1 MEQLLTYFT
10 FGMEIGAAQ
19 LIAMA
24 IAAGLG
30 VLGPGIGIGLIGGKA
45 MEAIGRNPEASG
57 KIVSNMILA
66 IVFAEA
72 LGILA
77 LVVSFII
84 RCVASGRAPAWNSS
98 RALGS
103 MQVLRSA
110 RNMVQA
116 DWQCPVIRNGS
127 PDFR

>member
-1 MEQLLTYFT
+1 MDT
-10 FGMEIGAAQ
+10 ASAQ

-57 KIVSNMILA
+57 KVVSNMILA
-66 IVFAEA
+66 IVFTEA

-84 RCVASGRAPAWNSS
+84 RFVA
-98 RALGS
+98 
-103 MQVLRSA
+103 V
-110 RNMVQA
+110 
-116 DWQCPVIRNGS
+116 
-127 PDFR
+127 

>member
-1 MEQLLTYFT
+1 MET
-10 FGMEIGAAQ
+10 ESAK

-24 IAAGLG
+24 IAASVG
-30 VLGPGIGIGLIGGKA
+30 VLGPALGIGMIGSKA

-57 KIVSNMILA
+57 KIVANMILA

-84 RCVASGRAPAWNSS
+84 RFVG
-98 RALGS
+98 
-103 MQVLRSA
+103 
-110 RNMVQA
+110 
-116 DWQCPVIRNGS
+116 
-127 PDFR
+127 

>member
-1 MEQLLTYFT
+1 MEA
-10 FGMEIGAAQ
+10 EVAQ
-19 LIAMA
+19 LFAMA

-30 VLGPGIGIGLIGGKA
+30 VLGPAIGIGMIGGKA

-84 RCVASGRAPAWNSS
+84 RFVG
-98 RALGS
+98 
-103 MQVLRSA
+103 
-110 RNMVQA
+110 
-116 DWQCPVIRNGS
+116 
-127 PDFR
+127 

>member
-1 MEQLLTYFT
+1 ME
-10 FGMEIGAAQ
+10 METAQ
-19 LIAMA
+19 LFAMA

-30 VLGPGIGIGLIGGKA
+30 VLGPAIGIGMIGGKA

-57 KIVSNMILA
+57 KVVSNMILA

-84 RCVASGRAPAWNSS
+84 RFVG
-98 RALGS
+98 
-103 MQVLRSA
+103 
-110 RNMVQA
+110 
-116 DWQCPVIRNGS
+116 
-127 PDFR
+127 

>member
-1 MEQLLTYFT
+1 MDAES
-10 FGMEIGAAQ
+10 AR

-24 IAAGLG
+24 LAAGLG
-30 VLGPGIGIGLIGGKA
+30 VLGPSIGIGLIGGRA
-45 MEAIGRNPEASG
+45 MDAIGRNPDASG

-84 RCVASGRAPAWNSS
+84 KFV
-98 RALGS
+98 
-103 MQVLRSA
+103 
-110 RNMVQA
+110 
-116 DWQCPVIRNGS
+116 
-127 PDFR
+127 